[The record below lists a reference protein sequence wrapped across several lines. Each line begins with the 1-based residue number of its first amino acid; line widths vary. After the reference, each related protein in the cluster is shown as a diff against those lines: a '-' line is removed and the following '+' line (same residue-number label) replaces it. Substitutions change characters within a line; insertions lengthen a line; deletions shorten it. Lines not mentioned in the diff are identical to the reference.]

1 MSQDTQRLW
10 VHIAL
15 ILTGLGIVLGFL
27 SPDPWPGRAVGVI
40 GAVIAVTVACLGW
53 WLHRRSSTQVTGSDE
68 SLDTEAHQSSA
79 RDGR

>member
-15 ILTGLGIVLGFL
+15 ILTGLGIVLGFM
-27 SPDPWPGRAVGVI
+27 SPDPWPGRAAGTV

-53 WLHRRSSTQVTGSDE
+53 SLHRRFAAQDNDPDQ
-68 SLDTEAHQSSA
+68 SLDREAPRSSA
-79 RDGR
+79 RDGQ

>member
-27 SPDPWPGRAVGVI
+27 SPNPWPGRAIGVV

-53 WLHRRSSTQVTGSDE
+53 WLHRRSAAQDNDPDQ
-68 SLDTEAHQSSA
+68 SLDRKTQQSSA
-79 RDGR
+79 RDSR